1 MKVPLTTQDFLY
13 RAEIAYGDRVG
24 AVDEPGVPGALGETT
39 YAELAARV
47 RGMAL
52 QLDAMGVG
60 VGDRVAFVAP
70 NCTKFLIALMA
81 TTTTGRI
88 LVPVNFRLQPE
99 EVAFIVEHSG
109 ASVLLV
115 DPELDAPLANVTAA
129 TRIVMD
135 GVQDADLFAPA
146 PQDAQPTPWEQ
157 DEDAVATI
165 NYTSGTTSAPKG
177 VMLTHRNLWVNAVTF
192 GLHMGLS
199 DRDVYLHT
207 LPQFHCN
214 GWGVP
219 LATIGM
225 GIRNVMQRKVDGAQI
240 LRRVDEHG
248 LTLMCGAPT
257 VIAMIVEA
265 GGALADA
272 GERIPGAGTMRAF
285 VAGSPPP
292 SAVIERFENVLG
304 WEFNQLYG
312 LTETS
317 PLLTINRGR
326 EEWDDEQPA
335 ERSQLLS
342 RAGAPSIGTRL
353 EIDPDGEVL
362 ARSNTIFKGYWERPD
377 LTELAHTDGWFRTG
391 DGGELQDGYLTI
403 TDRKKDVIISG
414 GENVSSVEVEDRLYQ
429 HPAVADAAVIGVPH
443 DRWGETVKALVVLRE
458 DAPQDVDQAQLIAFC
473 REHLAHYKCPTT
485 VEIREELPRTAT
497 GKLQKYKLRKPYW
510 EGRRGVA

>member
-1 MKVPLTTQDFLY
+1 VKVPLTTQDFLD
-13 RAEIAYGDRVG
+13 RAETAYGDRVG

-39 YAELAARV
+39 YRELAARV
-47 RGMAL
+47 RGMAVR
-52 QLDAMGVG
+52 LDEMGVG

-70 NCTKFLIALMA
+70 NCTKFLIALLA

-99 EVAFIVEHSG
+99 EVAFIVDHSG
-109 ASVLLV
+109 ADVLLV
-115 DPELDAPLANVTAA
+115 DPELDEQLAGVTAP
-129 TRIVMD
+129 TRIVLD

-146 PQDAQPTPWEQ
+146 RDGAQPARWEP

-177 VMLTHRNLWVNAVTF
+177 VMLTHRNLWINAVTF
-192 GLHMGLS
+192 GWHMGLS

-219 LATIGM
+219 LATVGM
-225 GIRNVMQRKVDGAQI
+225 GIRNVIQRKVDGAQI
-240 LRRVDEHG
+240 LDRVDEHG
-248 LTLMCGAPT
+248 LTVMCGAPT

-265 GGALADA
+265 GGQRAEA
-272 GERIPGAGTMRAF
+272 GARIPGAGTMRAF

-292 SAVIERFENVLG
+292 SAVIERFEGVLD

-326 EEWDDEQPA
+326 EEWDDEPPA

-353 EIDPDGEVL
+353 TLAEDGEVL
-362 ARSNTIFKGYWERPD
+362 ARSNTIFAGYWQRPD
-377 LTELAHTDGWFRTG
+377 LTEQAHDDGWFRTG
-391 DGGELQDGYLTI
+391 DGGEIEEGYLTI

-429 HPAVADAAVIGVPH
+429 HPAIADAAVIGVPH
-443 DRWGETVKALVVLRE
+443 DRWGETVKAIVVLRD
-458 DAPQDVDQAQLIAFC
+458 DAPETDEAALIAFC
-473 REHLAHYKCPTT
+473 REHLAHYKCPTS

-497 GKLQKYKLRKPYW
+497 GKLQKYKLREPYW

>member
-1 MKVPLTTQDFLY
+1 VKVALTTQDFLY
-13 RAEIAYGDRVG
+13 RAETAYGDRIG
-24 AVDEPGVPGALGETT
+24 AVDEPGVPGSLGETT

-47 RGMAL
+47 RGMAI
-52 QLDAMGVG
+52 QLDALGVG
-60 VGDRVAFVAP
+60 VGDRVAMVSP
-70 NCTKFLIALMA
+70 NCTKFLIALLA

-88 LVPVNFRLQPE
+88 LVPVNFRLKPE
-99 EVAFIVEHSG
+99 EVAFIVDHSG

-115 DPELDAPLANVTAA
+115 DPELDAPLAGVTAP

-135 GVQDADLFAPA
+135 GVADADLFAPA
-146 PQDAQPTPWEQ
+146 AAGAEPAHWEP

-177 VMLTHRNLWVNAVTF
+177 VMLTHRNLWTNAVTF
-192 GLHMGLS
+192 GWHMGLS

-219 LATIGM
+219 LATVGM
-225 GIRNVMQRKVDGAQI
+225 GVRNVIQRKIDGAQI
-240 LRRVDEHG
+240 LERVEEHG
-248 LTLMCGAPT
+248 LTVLCGAPT

-265 GGALADA
+265 GGELADA
-272 GERIPGAGTMRAF
+272 GKPIPGAGTMRAF

-304 WEFNQLYG
+304 WEFNQIYG

-326 EEWDDEQPA
+326 EEWDDESA
-335 ERSQLLS
+335 ADRSHLLA
-342 RAGAPSIGTRL
+342 RAGAPAIGARL
-353 EIDPDGEVL
+353 RIDDEGEVL
-362 ARSNTIFKGYWERPD
+362 ARSNTIFEGYWERED
-377 LTELAHTDGWFRTG
+377 LTQAAHRDGWFLTG
-391 DGGELQDGYLTI
+391 DGGEIEDGYLTI

-429 HPAVADAAVIGVPH
+429 HPGIADAAVIGVPH
-443 DRWGETVKALVVLRE
+443 ERWGETVKAIVVLRE
-458 DAPQDVDQAQLIAFC
+458 HAKHDEAELIAFC
-473 REHLAHYKCPTT
+473 REGLANYKCPTS
-485 VEIREELPRTAT
+485 VELRDELPRTAT

-510 EGRRGVA
+510 EGLRGIA